1 VAERRDVRGAGRPRS
16 ARPAPEG
23 ASPRPAPG
31 PPVVEVTRT
40 FQFSAAHRMHNPRFS
55 AARNRRLYGRCNH
68 PSGHGHTYRVAVTVR
83 GPIAP
88 GTGRLPIAD
97 HLPRLVR
104 THVLARFDQANLDH
118 LIAPADGVT
127 STTEVLA
134 GLLWRILERAIP
146 GDRLARLRV
155 EETFNNF
162 FELERE
168 DLTGRRIPSSTGG
181 PRRAG
186 AGKRDRA

>member
-1 VAERRDVRGAGRPRS
+1 
-16 ARPAPEG
+16 
-23 ASPRPAPG
+23 
-31 PPVVEVTRT
+31 
-40 FQFSAAHRMHNPRFS
+40 MHNPRLS
-55 AARNRRLYGRCNH
+55 AAENRRLYGRCNH
-68 PSGHGHTYRVAVTVR
+68 ASGHGHTYRLAVTVR

-88 GTGRLPIAD
+88 ATGRLAIAAR
-97 HLPRLVR
+97 LPRLVR
-104 THVLARFDQANLDH
+104 THILDRFDRSNLDR
-118 LIAPADGVT
+118 LIGPADGVT

-134 GLLWRILERAIP
+134 GLLWRILARAIP
-146 GDRLARLRV
+146 GGRLARLRV

-168 DLTGRRIPSSTGG
+168 EVAGRTTPLSSSG